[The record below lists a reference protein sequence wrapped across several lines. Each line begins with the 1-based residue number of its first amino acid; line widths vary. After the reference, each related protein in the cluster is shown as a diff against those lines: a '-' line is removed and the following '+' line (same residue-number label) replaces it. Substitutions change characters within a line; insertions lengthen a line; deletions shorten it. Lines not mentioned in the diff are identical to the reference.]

1 MDKFILEFSEGTAVP
16 VDADG
21 YYVSLLDTKKVFNKH
36 GTELKVSYFT
46 CMLRDNNPY
55 WLIGV
60 TFPNEEAVT
69 VSVPLKEIYLNK
81 PNPWVVLEND
91 IYSLVMSEYI
101 EDPEQEV
108 KEIIE
113 RAKELAGLHP
123 LQENVSCATSIK
135 NMQEELK
142 KMIDKKKGEN
152 D

>member
-1 MDKFILEFSEGTAVP
+1 MNKFILEFPEGTAVP

-60 TFPNEEAVT
+60 TFPDEKVP

-81 PNPWVVLEND
+81 PDPWIVLEND

-113 RAKELAGLHP
+113 RAK
-123 LQENVSCATSIK
+123 K
-135 NMQEELK
+135 N
-142 KMIDKKKGEN
+142 
-152 D
+152 